1 MPRHL
6 IKRLERLEHQTPSN
20 AFEHLTVEQIE
31 RIAECYAMSEQLAS
45 SSPALSTAECLAA
58 ACEALPNDCLLP
70 QPHFQLKKG

>member
-31 RIAECYAMSEQLAS
+31 RIAECYAMSQQLPGS
-45 SSPALSTAECLAA
+45 SQALSTAECLAD
-58 ACEALPNDCLLP
+58 ACEALPNDCDNSVRLADD
-70 QPHFQLKKG
+70 